1 MGVGSDKRMFI
12 KSVFQAQEN
21 RPLIWAKPR
30 YWWLG
35 YILPVLILGSCWGQ
49 KTWQYHFA
57 SPQAIVVLG
66 GDETREEQAAT
77 LAAHHPQLSVWV
89 SSGSPESHIYQT
101 FQASG
106 VSRQRLHL
114 SYKAKDTVTNFTT
127 LVDTLKQNHI
137 QSVYLV
143 TSENHMGRARFVGR
157 IIFGSRGI
165 VMRPIAVKTDAEAE
179 SNNKYLRDSLRA
191 FLWLTTGRTGETLVH
206 GKTFTW
212 PK

>member
-1 MGVGSDKRMFI
+1 MFI

-101 FQASG
+101 FQASW
-106 VSRQRLHL
+106 VP
-114 SYKAKDTVTNFTT
+114 A
-127 LVDTLKQNHI
+127 
-137 QSVYLV
+137 SVYISV
-143 TSENHMGRARFVGR
+143 TKPR
-157 IIFGSRGI
+157 IPL
-165 VMRPIAVKTDAEAE
+165 PISPPSSIRSSKTTF
-179 SNNKYLRDSLRA
+179 K
-191 FLWLTTGRTGETLVH
+191 V
-206 GKTFTW
+206 FTW
-212 PK
+212 

>member
-1 MGVGSDKRMFI
+1 MLI

-35 YILPVLILGSCWGQ
+35 YVLPVLILGSCWGQ

-66 GDETREEQAAT
+66 GDETREEEAAT
-77 LAAHHPQLSVWV
+77 LAAHNPQLSVWI
-89 SSGSPESHIYQT
+89 SSGSPEAHIYET

-127 LVDTLKQNHI
+127 LVDTLKENDI
-137 QSVYLV
+137 ESVYLV
-143 TSENHMGRARFVGR
+143 TSENHMARARFVGR
-157 IIFGSRGI
+157 IIFGSHGI
-165 VMRPIAVKTDAEAE
+165 VMRPIAVKTEAEAE
-179 SNNKYLRDSLRA
+179 SQIKYLRDSLRA

-206 GKTFTW
+206 GQTFTW

>member
-1 MGVGSDKRMFI
+1 MLI
-12 KSVFQAQEN
+12 KAVFQSKEN
-21 RPLIWAKPR
+21 RRWFGASPR
-30 YWWLG
+30 YRWIG
-35 YILPVLILGSCWGQ
+35 YLLPVLVAGSCWGQ

-57 SPQAIVVLG
+57 PPQAIVVLG
-66 GDETREEQAAT
+66 GDEVREAKAAT
-77 LAAHHPQLSVWV
+77 LAAHHAQLPVWI

-101 FQASG
+101 FQAAG

-127 LVDTLKQNHI
+127 LVDALKQNHI
-137 QSVYLV
+137 KSVYLV
-143 TSENHMGRARFVGR
+143 TSKNHMTRARFVGR

-165 VMRPIAVKTDAEAE
+165 VMRPIAVKTEAEAE
-179 SNNKYLRDSLRA
+179 SGDKYFRDSLRA

-212 PK
+212 PESQASPKTP